1 MVLILLFI
9 IRIFNNR
16 FSGSNDLSYVSAVDY
31 NEEKEKERHNMRKLI
46 IDTDTGSDD
55 AVALM
60 LALLEES
67 VEVLGITTVCGNVP
81 QILATKNALMTVE
94 LCSKEVPVYPGA
106 DRPLFRDLV
115 TAVRV
120 HGDDGMGDCDLIHPT
135 RAAEKRHAVNYILD
149 TVRQYPGE
157 IEIVT
162 LGPLT
167 NVALAILQDREAMKG
182 VKHIYTMG
190 TSGFGPG
197 NTTPVAS
204 FNVYVD
210 ADSFR
215 VLLGAGIPLTIIG
228 FDQCI
233 GESALHKE
241 DLEKLASLNR
251 LGKFAADCNRTL
263 LQYNLQRTG
272 EYMVDLPDAVAMA
285 VALWDDIALERVS
298 VHAYCCTA
306 DEVTYGQVIFYDRY
320 DFLSVQHEVPP
331 DNAEVVRK
339 VDEALYKRRLLQALE
354 SRQLRSCVQQ

>member
-1 MVLILLFI
+1 
-9 IRIFNNR
+9 
-16 FSGSNDLSYVSAVDY
+16 
-31 NEEKEKERHNMRKLI
+31 
-46 IDTDTGSDD
+46 
-55 AVALM
+55 
-60 LALLEES
+60 
-67 VEVLGITTVCGNVP
+67 
-81 QILATKNALMTVE
+81 
-94 LCSKEVPVYPGA
+94 
-106 DRPLFRDLV
+106 
-115 TAVRV
+115 
-120 HGDDGMGDCDLIHPT
+120 MGDCDLIHPT
-135 RAAEKRHAVNYILD
+135 RAAEKTHAVNYILD

-285 VALWDDIALERVS
+285 VALWDDIALERVN
-298 VHAYCCTA
+298 VHAYCCTT

-339 VDEALYKRRLLQALE
+339 VDAALYKRRLLQALE
-354 SRQLRSCVQQ
+354 GRQLRSCVQQ

>member
-1 MVLILLFI
+1 
-9 IRIFNNR
+9 
-16 FSGSNDLSYVSAVDY
+16 
-31 NEEKEKERHNMRKLI
+31 
-46 IDTDTGSDD
+46 
-55 AVALM
+55 
-60 LALLEES
+60 
-67 VEVLGITTVCGNVP
+67 
-81 QILATKNALMTVE
+81 
-94 LCSKEVPVYPGA
+94 
-106 DRPLFRDLV
+106 
-115 TAVRV
+115 
-120 HGDDGMGDCDLIHPT
+120 MGDCDLIHPT
-135 RAAEKRHAVNYILD
+135 RAAEKTHAVNYILD

-272 EYMVDLPDAVAMA
+272 EYMVDLPDAVAM
-285 VALWDDIALERVS
+285 
-298 VHAYCCTA
+298 
-306 DEVTYGQVIFYDRY
+306 
-320 DFLSVQHEVPP
+320 
-331 DNAEVVRK
+331 
-339 VDEALYKRRLLQALE
+339 
-354 SRQLRSCVQQ
+354 